1 MDELRESFSLEA
13 LSKSSSVF
21 DYEKLKWFNSEYI
34 KALSEEEFFS
44 HITPILNVNCPK
56 YINVEKLAE
65 LLHTRVATFGEI
77 KEQIKFVCKR
87 LDFDINL
94 YSNKKNKTTPDV
106 CKEILMIALP
116 ILIDIDNWSNDNLFS
131 ILKELASSIDKKAGA
146 IMWAIRIA
154 VARQGVT
161 PGGATELMEVMGKEE
176 SIQRIELAI
185 SELA

>member
-1 MDELRESFSLEA
+1 
-13 LSKSSSVF
+13 
-21 DYEKLKWFNSEYI
+21 
-34 KALSEEEFFS
+34 
-44 HITPILNVNCPK
+44 
-56 YINVEKLAE
+56 
-65 LLHTRVATFGEI
+65 
-77 KEQIKFVCKR
+77 
-87 LDFDINL
+87 
-94 YSNKKNKTTPDV
+94 
-106 CKEILMIALP
+106 MIALP